1 MIWISYLAQKEG
13 MDAHLRKYNII
24 SLPRVAGEL
33 QEQHGCGAQ
42 HGADG
47 TAAVAAPRGSGNFWM

>member
-42 HGADG
+42 HGADQQHQPCP
-47 TAAVAAPRGSGNFWM
+47 VL